1 MLIYGK
7 MKNRELRNHTEYRE
21 MGLLYKYRYVNY
33 KVFLEA
39 LLDMIDPQN
48 VRDFLKKDKK
58 VYDDPVIDPRESW
71 KKWFLRNL

>member
-1 MLIYGK
+1 
-7 MKNRELRNHTEYRE
+7 

-39 LLDMIDPQN
+39 LVDMIDPEN